1 MPKDGSEGW
10 HGWDDYAAFYDW
22 ENARTVGRR
31 DIAFWQRLVEDHGG
45 PVLELGCG
53 SGRGLVPVARSGESV
68 VGLDRSDNMLA
79 LAQRRVRRAKVGAS
93 CVQLVRGDIR
103 ALPFSPRHRFRL
115 VIAPYGVLQSLL
127 HDRDLRRTLVSVRD
141 VLRPGGLFAVD
152 LVPDLPGW
160 EECERR
166 VSLRGRRPGGR
177 ARITLIEAGRPD
189 RARGLTIFDQEF
201 IERRGSQRTVHEFSL
216 TFRTLSVPQMVGRLR
231 RAGFRLERLAG
242 DYVGGS
248 WHPEA
253 ETWLVLAHRPD

>member
-1 MPKDGSEGW
+1 MPKDGREGW

-53 SGRGLVPVARSGESV
+53 SGRVLVPVARSGESV

-79 LAQRRVRRAKVGAS
+79 LAQRRVRRAKLGA
-93 CVQLVRGDIR
+93 CVRLVRGDIR
-103 ALPFSPRHRFRL
+103 ALPFSTQHRFSL

-127 HDRDLRRTLVSVRD
+127 RDRDLRRTLVSVRD
-141 VLRPGGLFAVD
+141 ALRPGGLFAVD

-160 EECERR
+160 EESERR
-166 VSLRGRRPGGR
+166 VSLRGRRPGGQ
-177 ARITLIEAGRPD
+177 ARITLIESVRQD

-201 IERRGSQRTVHEFSL
+201 IERRGFD
-216 TFRTLSVPQMVGRLR
+216 VGRAERDDATEPLR
-231 RAGFRLERLAG
+231 RHLVVGVEHPREEHHERDRRHQPRPPAAKAPG
-242 DYVGGS
+242 T
-248 WHPEA
+248 
-253 ETWLVLAHRPD
+253 ETG

>member
-1 MPKDGSEGW
+1 MSKDGREGW

-22 ENARTVGRR
+22 ENVRTVGRR
-31 DIAFWQRLVEDHGG
+31 DISFWRRLVEDHGG

-53 SGRGLVPVARSGESV
+53 SGRVLVPVARSGESV

-79 LAQRRVRRAKVGAS
+79 LAQRRVRRAKLGA
-93 CVQLVRGDIR
+93 CVRLVRGDIR
-103 ALPFSPRHRFRL
+103 ALPFSTQHRFSL

-127 HDRDLRRTLVSVRD
+127 RDRDLRRTLVSVRD
-141 VLRPGGLFAVD
+141 ALRPGGLFAVD

-160 EECERR
+160 EESERR
-166 VSLRGRRPGGR
+166 VSLRGRRYGGQ
-177 ARITLIEAGRPD
+177 ARITLIESVRQD

-201 IERRGSQRTVHEFSL
+201 IERRGRQRTVHEFSL

-253 ETWLVLAHRPD
+253 ENWLVLARRPD